1 MSSFKFPKQP
11 EAGEYEIPNF
21 EVNLFNIEKSRKK
34 HLSLASTRRRR
45 LDKKQQQTSE
55 NTAMAEENNSGNNDI
70 VTFTEQEL
78 EEFKNSMVA
87 KNIMSSSTEPYLFQ
101 A

>member
-11 EAGEYEIPNF
+11 EGEYEIPNF

-55 NTAMAEENNSGNNDI
+55 NTAMAEEKNNYRLLL
-70 VTFTEQEL
+70 TYKL
-78 EEFKNSMVA
+78 M
-87 KNIMSSSTEPYLFQ
+87 
-101 A
+101 